1 MERTNYSSIETKTL
15 NLKMKIFLALIF
27 NIIFINQFFSQSGK
41 EVKNYND
48 FIDKDWKIISK
59 AEGDLNNDGEKDIAL
74 VIENTDKNNFVK
86 NENLGSDTLN
96 LNPRRIIVALK
107 SKDSYLLKVD
117 NVHFIPSSGD
127 V

>member
-1 MERTNYSSIETKTL
+1 MERTNHSTVETKTL

-59 AEGDLNNDGEKDIAL
+59 TEGDLNNDGEKDIAL

-86 NENLGSDTLN
+86 MK
-96 LNPRRIIVALK
+96 I
-107 SKDSYLLKVD
+107 
-117 NVHFIPSSGD
+117 
-127 V
+127 

>member
-1 MERTNYSSIETKTL
+1 
-15 NLKMKIFLALIF
+15 MKIFLALIF

-48 FIDKDWKIISK
+48 FIYKDWKIISK
-59 AEGDLNNDGEKDIAL
+59 TEGDLNNDGEKDIAL

-96 LNPRRIIVALK
+96 VNPRRIIVALK